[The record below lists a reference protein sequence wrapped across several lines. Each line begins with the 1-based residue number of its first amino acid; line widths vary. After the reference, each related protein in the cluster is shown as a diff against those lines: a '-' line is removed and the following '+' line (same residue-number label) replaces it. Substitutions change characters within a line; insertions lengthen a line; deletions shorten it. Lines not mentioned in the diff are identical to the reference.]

1 MDMPL
6 PQLGAI
12 KQQLDQV
19 SPHCPLCPFHW
30 SHPFVLQEVEVLSRS
45 VQQLTSARAKFQE
58 SSDCITRQSSVED
71 DASILVPLTG
81 SIYVSGAV
89 VNKNKF
95 LIDIG
100 TGYFVEKDT
109 NTAVDFF
116 TRKVTFI
123 NTQIEKYIR
132 LLQEKSFLRESEYLA
147 IGQNVIALMLLISG
161 ASGVMEVVQVKQQ
174 QMMASTAAVPASSA
188 AS

>member
-1 MDMPL
+1 M
-6 PQLGAI
+6 
-12 KQQLDQV
+12 
-19 SPHCPLCPFHW
+19 
-30 SHPFVLQEVEVLSRS
+30 LSRS

-58 SSDCITRQSSVED
+58 SSDCISRQSSVQD

-95 LIDIG
+95 LVDIG

-109 NTAVDFF
+109 NLALDFF

-132 LLQEKSFLRESEYLA
+132 LLQEKSFLRESEYLPLYM
-147 IGQNVIALMLLISG
+147 IHFVTTCLISV

-174 QMMASTAAVPASSA
+174 QMMASTAATSSA